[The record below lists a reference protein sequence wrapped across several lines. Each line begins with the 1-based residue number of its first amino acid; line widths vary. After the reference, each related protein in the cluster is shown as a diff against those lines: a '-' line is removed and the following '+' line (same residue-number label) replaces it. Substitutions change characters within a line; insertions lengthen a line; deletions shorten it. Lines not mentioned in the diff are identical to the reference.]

1 VKNKLSFLEN
11 ANLEKIIVVF
21 TGYQI
26 CRSDG
31 IRYFGHLLKWKVM
44 KILWRQC
51 LPFVRVRSV
60 VKAWDLFI
68 VVGSVWCSMDF
79 K

>member
-1 VKNKLSFLEN
+1 VS
-11 ANLEKIIVVF
+11 LEKIIVVF

-31 IRYFGHLLKWKVM
+31 VRYFGHVLKWKVM

-51 LPFVRVRSV
+51 LPFVRISV
-60 VKAWDLFI
+60 VKTWD
-68 VVGSVWCSMDF
+68 
-79 K
+79 